1 MATYPSAIYAGTSV
15 AGTTLVSDVDHA
27 ANHNGANNELTAIE
41 IVLGTTAGTSVLKNF
56 AGGDF
61 SARINS
67 SNVLQQR
74 VSGTLDNGVFGT
86 PAITS
91 GTVANASIGTP
102 TIIGGTILGSGTVT
116 PISIGVNLAPTVGT
130 LSDASGGTIFANAQ
144 AASLFEITLGTNA
157 TNRTLG
163 TPQNPTNG
171 QAITYRIK
179 QNAAGVG
186 TVLWA
191 SVFRFSSNVGTPTLG
206 TAATWNYF
214 GWRYNSGDVKWDF
227 VGQSLNVI

>member
-1 MATYPSAIYAGTSV
+1 MSYPTSIYAGTSV

-27 ANHNGANNELTAIE
+27 ANHNGANGELTAIE
-41 IVLGTTAGTSVLKNF
+41 TVLGTTAGTSVLKNF
-56 AGGDF
+56 AAGDF
-61 SARINS
+61 PARVNS
-67 SNVLQQR
+67 SNVLQQEM
-74 VSGTLDNGVFGT
+74 VGTLSSSLIGT
-86 PAITS
+86 SQITG
-91 GTVANASIGTP
+91 GTLASASIGTP
-102 TIIGGTILGSGTVT
+102 TIIGGTIAGSGTVT

-130 LSDASGGTIFANAQ
+130 LSDSSGGTIFANAQ

-206 TAATWNYF
+206 TASTWNYF
-214 GWRYNSGDVKWDF
+214 GWRYNQGDVKWDF